1 MYVGREIS
9 GFFCG
14 HTMSGFT
21 VLLFIYALWSAGNVC
36 VCVCVCVRNTICIV
50 GGFIIGFIFTVLLFI
65 CVCIWSEGNVCVC
78 CVCVRVH
85 SLCFFHLRTCMQ
97 RILQFLCVTGFII
110 VFHCVSIHY
119 AVWSGFSREQ
129 CASSH
134 PLFHSVCHR
143 LHLLGIS
150 HEVRHTHT
158 HTHTHNYQVCMCVS
172 PIAQCVVQLSKAGY
186 GGLLCG
192 MVLHIHPFLLLSSKL
207 PSL

>member
-1 MYVGREIS
+1 MWPYHVWIHCASIHLCIMVS
-9 GFFCG
+9 GQC
-14 HTMSGFT
+14 
-21 VLLFIYALWSAGNVC
+21 VC

-158 HTHTHNYQVCMCVS
+158 HTQLSSVCVS
-172 PIAQCVVQLSKAGY
+172 L
-186 GGLLCG
+186 
-192 MVLHIHPFLLLSSKL
+192 LLLSVWFSSARL
-207 PSL
+207 GMVVSFVAWFFIYIPFFYFPQNYHRYNL